1 MRYICQMP
9 LVGAMHIVPRYTYSK
24 NFFKFLLVQMHF
36 SVTYLSSKF
45 SEFSSCVIISQK
57 SIILSTI
64 NPQLHFKKC

>member
-1 MRYICQMP
+1 MP
-9 LVGAMHIVPRYTYSK
+9 DASSRCYVHCTYTYSK

-45 SEFSSCVIISQK
+45 SEFSSCVIICQK

-64 NPQLHFKKC
+64 NPQLHFKKCWISF